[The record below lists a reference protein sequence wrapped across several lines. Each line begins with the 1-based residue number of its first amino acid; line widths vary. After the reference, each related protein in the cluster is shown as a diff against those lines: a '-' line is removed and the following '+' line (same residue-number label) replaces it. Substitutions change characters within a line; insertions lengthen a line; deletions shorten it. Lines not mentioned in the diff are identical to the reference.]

1 MPKKSSISASDKTAL
16 LKAVLEVFMLNPM
29 SSFNYKQ
36 VAARM
41 GVQDRGGKDLVNL
54 AIGQLYKSGDLA
66 LSKRGKF
73 QLNSE
78 NPRFEKSIKTL
89 ISGTIDMKQTGKAY
103 VIPDDKS
110 EDIFIAATNT
120 NHALHGDKV
129 QVFIFPR
136 RKGHKLEGEVSEIT
150 RRSRKQF
157 VGIIET
163 SKNFAFLK
171 PDTAN
176 MPVDIFIP
184 LSKLNGA
191 KNGQKVVAVI
201 TEWPAQSANP
211 FGEVKEVLGKPG
223 EDRVEMQSIL
233 AEIDF
238 PLSFSAQ
245 AEKEAESFPDA
256 IPSAELS
263 SRRDFREIFTITIDP
278 EDAKDFDDAV
288 SLKKLDNHHWE
299 VGVHIADVSY
309 YVRPGTAIDEEAI
322 DRGTSV
328 YMVGRTVPM
337 LPERLSNGLCS
348 LKQGVDRLCFSAV
361 FEMDE
366 AGKIYN
372 EWFGKTVIN
381 SNRRFAY
388 EEVQQVIET
397 GEGPFRDEIT
407 ILNTIAG
414 KLREERF
421 RKGSFNFETQ
431 EVRFKLDEKGKPIGI
446 YIREMKDANK
456 LIEDFMLLANRK
468 VAEYIGKKHE
478 KQTVKTFVY
487 RVHDTPNPEKLE
499 NFSLFLARLGY
510 KMKLNSKKSL
520 ADSFNKLFNDIKGTG
535 TETMIESIAIRT
547 MSKAYYSTNNIGHY
561 GLAFPFYTHF
571 TSPIRRYPDL
581 MVHRLL
587 FEYMNGAASVKKEDY
602 ESRCE
607 HASEMERRAVDAE
620 RMSVKLKQAEYMLD
634 KIGQQFDA
642 LISGVSKWGIFAE
655 IVDTKCEGMIRL
667 RDMEDDYYYLDEENY
682 QIIGER
688 HGNRHKLGDKVRIK
702 VKRIDLARKQMDYEL
717 VKTTDQASFFR
728 STKSKKAL

>member
-1 MPKKSSISASDKTAL
+1 MAKKLIISGNDKAAL
-16 LKAVLEVFMLNPM
+16 LKLVLEIFLLNPQ

-36 VAARM
+36 VAARL
-41 GVQDRGGKDLVNL
+41 GVQDRAGKDLVNL
-54 AIGQLYKSGDLA
+54 AIGQLFKTKELA
-66 LSKRGKF
+66 VSKRGKY
-73 QLNSE
+73 QINPE
-78 NPRFEKSIKTL
+78 NPKFKVSIRSEIT
-89 ISGTIDMKQTGKAY
+89 GTIDMKQTGKAY
-103 VIPDDKS
+103 VTPEDQT
-110 EDIFIAATNT
+110 EDIFIASSNT

-129 QVFIFPR
+129 KVQLFPR
-136 RKGHKLEGEVSEIT
+136 RKGHKPEGEVSEII

-157 VGIIET
+157 VGIIQT

-201 TEWPAQSANP
+201 NEWPAQSANP
-211 FGEVKEVLGKPG
+211 FGEVTEVLGKPG
-223 EDRVEMQSIL
+223 EDKVEMQSIL

-238 PLSFSAQ
+238 PLSFTAK
-245 AEKEAESFPDA
+245 AEKEAASFPDR
-256 IPSAELS
+256 IPADEIAK
-263 SRRDFREIFTITIDP
+263 RRDFRDVFTITIDP

-288 SLKKLDNHHWE
+288 SLRSLGKDRWE
-299 VGVHIADVSY
+299 IGVHIADVSY
-309 YVRPGTAIDEEAI
+309 YVRPGSAIDEEAI

-348 LKQGVDRLCFSAV
+348 LKQGEERLCFSAV

-366 AGKIYN
+366 NGKIYD
-372 EWFGKTVIN
+372 EWFGKTVIK
-381 SNRRFAY
+381 SDRRFAY
-388 EEVQQVIET
+388 EEVQEVIEN
-397 GEGPFRDEIT
+397 GAGLYSAEIGV
-407 ILNTIAG
+407 LNRIAG
-414 KLREERF
+414 KLRDERF
-421 RKGSFNFETQ
+421 KKGSFNFETQ
-431 EVRFKLDEKGKPIGI
+431 EVRFKLDDKGRPLGI

-468 VAEYIGKKHE
+468 VAEFIGKKGE
-478 KQTVKTFVY
+478 KQVVKTFVY

-499 NFSLFLARLGY
+499 NFTQFLGRLGY
-510 KMKLNSKKSL
+510 KIKLNSKKSL

-547 MSKAYYSTNNIGHY
+547 MSKAYYSTHNIGHY

-587 FEYMNGAASVKKEDY
+587 FDYMNGAPTVTKEEY
-602 ESRCE
+602 EPRCE

-655 IVDTKCEGMIRL
+655 IVGTKCEGMIRL

-682 QIIGER
+682 QIIGQKF
-688 HGNRHKLGDKVRIK
+688 GSIYKLGAKVRIR

-717 VKTTDQASFFR
+717 V
-728 STKSKKAL
+728 